1 MYKRTIKVINPTGL
15 HARPGSDFV
24 NEAGKFS
31 SKITIRRLDEDD
43 DPVNAKSIA
52 FVLSLGVGRGI
63 EIELAAE
70 GSDEKEAV
78 DTLVAF
84 IESGLG
90 EKPV

>member
-1 MYKRTIKVINPTGL
+1 MYKQTVTVINKTGL

-24 NEAGKFS
+24 QEAAKFT
-31 SKITIRRLDEDD
+31 SKITIRRLDEDE

-52 FVLSLGVGRGI
+52 FVLSLGIGKGI

-70 GSDEKEAV
+70 GPDEKEAV
-78 DTLVAF
+78 DTLVSF

-90 EKPV
+90 EKME